1 MSAKHS
7 KNFLLLFITAGI
19 WGVAFVA
26 QSVAMDYVRPYTFN
40 MVRSF
45 LGGAVLIPC
54 IFFLSRL
61 NNRQT
66 DTTSSPVPK
75 DLPKDLI
82 IGGGMCGFLLFV
94 STSLQQVGIMYTTVG
109 KAGFITAL
117 YIILVPILGIFLGRM
132 PEKKIWL
139 CIVIALAGL
148 YLLCMKDSFS
158 LSKGDFLIL
167 ICSVCFSIH
176 IMVIDHF
183 TEKVSGTKLSCIQF
197 FVCSLFSAI
206 PMLLFEEPHW
216 KDIFAAWLPI
226 IFAGVFS
233 CGVAYTF
240 QIIGQK
246 GTDPTI
252 ASLILSLES
261 VVSVLAG
268 WLLLGQSFSAREI
281 AGCVLMFGATI
292 LAQLRLPDKSGWFSF

>member
-26 QSVAMDYVRPYTFN
+26 QSVAMDYVGPYTFN

-82 IGGGMCGFLLFV
+82 IGGGMCGFLLFI

-197 FVCSLFSAI
+197 FVCSLFPPFQCSFLKSRI
-206 PMLLFEEPHW
+206 GKIFSLPGFLLFLQVSSP
-216 KDIFAAWLPI
+216 AVLPI
-226 IFAGVFS
+226 LSRSLARKE
-233 CGVAYTF
+233 
-240 QIIGQK
+240 QI
-246 GTDPTI
+246 
-252 ASLILSLES
+252 
-261 VVSVLAG
+261 
-268 WLLLGQSFSAREI
+268 LLLP
-281 AGCVLMFGATI
+281 L
-292 LAQLRLPDKSGWFSF
+292 